1 MSEDQGI
8 FIEQCLAC
16 FKSGRGITL
25 RLARRAKRLFLIP
38 ECLASDGGRGLIL
51 VYEGGGS
58 YIHDGEKP
66 LSQWKLV
73 SASFPLMVAEKV
85 APLVNELV
93 ERIRAEGPKQAVAV
107 PQIVM
112 KRSK

>member
-1 MSEDQGI
+1 MTEDQGI
-8 FIEQCLAC
+8 FIEQCMAC
-16 FKSGRGITL
+16 FKAGRGITL
-25 RLARRAKRLFLIP
+25 RLARRAKRLFIIP

-51 VYEGGGS
+51 IYEGGGS
-58 YIHDGEKP
+58 YIHDGDKP

-93 ERIRAEGPKQAVAV
+93 ERIRAEGPTQAVAV
-107 PQIVM
+107 PQLT
-112 KRSK
+112 KRSG